1 MTSLKVIPTIL
12 AMQKLDKA
20 IICLSLLTL
29 SGCNFAPTKTDSV
42 STSSTAK
49 QHLGS
54 VPSIAV
60 NTKKQAINVEDKLDK
75 QVARSQHYDDLW
87 VLIQDRLELE
97 SHINKRSVE
106 QKIAWFARNQKY
118 LDRVADRA
126 EPYLYHIIQKLEE
139 RNMPLDI
146 ALLPI
151 VESAYQPFAY
161 SHAHASGIWQF
172 ISSTGKRFGLKQ
184 NWWYDGRRDIVAATD
199 AALDYLENLHKR
211 FNGNWFHALAA
222 YNSGEGNVER
232 AIRRNKKAGKPTD
245 FWSLKL
251 PRETRNYVPNLLAI
265 SQVLKHSDKYKVKF
279 KSIANKPY
287 FEKIDI
293 GSQID
298 LATVSKLSG
307 LSIDEVYTLNPGFNR
322 WATDPKGPHRILVP
336 VDKANSFKQKLAA
349 LPKSQRIKW
358 KKHKIREGESLG
370 VIANRY
376 LTSVSALK
384 EINRLKSSRIR
395 AGHSLLIPTAKE
407 STKYYSLSADS
418 RKFKGLKTT
427 GDGKRYI
434 YSVKRGDN
442 LWDIGRHYGISVS
455 QLTRWNGI
463 SKKSIL
469 RPGQKLTV
477 WVKNENY
484 SAKKSAIVKTAL
496 QKPKLDG
503 NSYIVKQG
511 DSLWLIARKFDIHVK
526 DLLKWNNLKKGK
538 HLQPGQSLI
547 VQQTV
552 SGA

>member
-1 MTSLKVIPTIL
+1 
-12 AMQKLDKA
+12 MQNFDKA
-20 IICLSLLTL
+20 IICFALLTL
-29 SGCNFAPTKTDSV
+29 GGCNLTPTKTDSV
-42 STSSTAK
+42 GSSSTAK
-49 QHLGS
+49 QSLS
-54 VPSIAV
+54 SLPEVASRSIEEG
-60 NTKKQAINVEDKLDK
+60 INVEDELEE
-75 QVARSQHYDDLW
+75 QVAHPQHYDDLW
-87 VLIQDRLELE
+87 VLIEDRLEFDR
-97 SHINKRSVE
+97 HINRNSVK
-106 QKIAWFARNQKY
+106 QKIAWFARNQDY

-126 EPYLYHIIQKLEE
+126 EPYLYHIIKKLEE

-151 VESAYQPFAY
+151 VESAFQPFAY
-161 SHAHASGIWQF
+161 SHARASGIWQF

-199 AALDYLENLHKR
+199 AALDYLENLHNR

-232 AIRRNKKAGKPTD
+232 AIKRNIKKGKPTD

-265 SQVLKHSDKYKVKF
+265 AEVLKHSNKYNIKF

-287 FEKIDI
+287 FESINI

-298 LATVSKLSG
+298 LATVSSLSG
-307 LSIDEVYTLNPGFNR
+307 LSIDEVYRLNPGFNR
-322 WATDPKGPHRILVP
+322 WATDPNGPHRILVP
-336 VDKANSFKQKLAA
+336 VEKASSFKEKLSA
-349 LPKSQRIKW
+349 LPKAERIKW
-358 KKHKIREGESLG
+358 KRHKIQQGESLS

-384 EINRLKSSRIR
+384 EINRLKGNRIR
-395 AGHSLLIPTAKE
+395 AGHSLLIPTAKK
-407 STKYYSLSADS
+407 SKKYYSLSADS
-418 RKFKGLKTT
+418 RKYKGLKTT

-477 WVKNENY
+477 WVKDEDY
-484 SAKKSAIVKTAL
+484 KAKPAVVKTKME
-496 QKPKLDG
+496 KPKLDG

-547 VQQTV
+547 VQQTL